1 MATKIFDFTEKNGLV
16 SCAKVKS
23 AQNNAELLYLYEAKK
38 LGVSAVFFRRF
49 YRDGERLP
57 YNSEPAVCI
66 FEKED
71 AFFNSEEHI
80 RLHAAL
86 WSAGKNEVYIIISK
100 LRIDVLNARRPAHVN
115 RDKTLSVA
123 ELVLMSSDAVKA
135 FDDAR
140 FSAYLFESGTFW
152 DQSALREEIDVDS
165 SPYRFLLTYL
175 MTVRAQFMKNNR
187 QLLLRPE
194 TIDKLL
200 VTSILIK
207 FLEEIKDDKGKHTLK
222 AIYKSYQVKNF
233 AEVISNGL
241 VIDVYDELA
250 AEFNGKIFDRFS
262 TQERKE
268 IAGSDLSPLI
278 KFLRA
283 DVDVHTDQMFL
294 WEQYSFKYLPA
305 EVISAI
311 YENFI
316 QAESIRQSGKTEKGI
331 VYTPIHLVNL
341 LVDEVMPLDKPE
353 LFANETFKIL
363 DPACGSGVFLV
374 AAYKRMLQWW
384 ALNNYNEETGLR
396 YPQSKKAQSII
407 ERNIFGIDV
416 KETAT
421 LVSIFG
427 LTTALLD
434 KLTPQAIWNNFQFK
448 DLSENNIL
456 CDNFFAKVVDFKSAR
471 EFDLVIGNPP
481 FNIESGQSKGKVV
494 SKEIIDAIGFKH
506 KHLPNKN
513 FALYFFEASFAI
525 SKKVCL
531 ILPANVLLYSKAAQD
546 YRVGIFTDFTV
557 KKIIDFTHLRRE
569 LFHKTADTPVIAVVA
584 LNLPSDK
591 ATIEHVV
598 IKRAGIAGKKLQF
611 ETDYYDYHKVSWAW
625 ATDSFKSFIWKTN
638 LLGGG
643 RLFHLV
649 NKLSQLRN
657 LEQFIMSMK
666 AETNNEWEYSVGYL
680 VGDIITNP
688 KKNVSYIH
696 GKPSIIS
703 ETFDDS
709 ESFETEIETNKNF
722 EAPRDPKIY
731 EPPHL
736 ILKAN
741 VGTQNV
747 PIHYSERYLCFK
759 KKLIGIHAPAK
770 HKHILKEIY
779 NQFKDENYSKLF
791 RLWIYSTSG
800 ETLINLETGCNK
812 QDIDSL
818 PYPEDV
824 QYLKLNKNERA
835 IQDDVLGYYIHLGK
849 SINEAGAGNVLVEK
863 VTASQLKSFGRYFIG
878 VLNDLYAID
887 NKAWQV
893 GISTTEADITTYV
906 FCFGLNEPINDHLL
920 EDFKGKAH
928 ALISETLVNSRAACK
943 RVIRIYKH
951 IDGYDCVV
959 LIKPNLRKYW
969 LNSIA
974 LRDADDT
981 IVDFKKAGF

>member
-1 MATKIFDFTEKNGLV
+1 MAKKLFDFTEKNGLV
-16 SCAKVKS
+16 FCNKVKA

-38 LGVSAVFFRRF
+38 LGASAVFFRRF
-49 YRDGERLP
+49 YRNGETSP
-57 YNSEPAVCI
+57 HNSEPAVCI

-71 AFFNSEEHI
+71 AFFNSDAHL

-86 WSAGKNEVYIIISK
+86 WSSGQGEVYIIISK
-100 LRIDVLNARRPAHVN
+100 LRIDIINARKPAHVN
-115 RDKTLSVA
+115 KDKTLSIR
-123 ELVLMSSDAVKA
+123 ELVLTSSDAVKA
-135 FDDAR
+135 FNDTR

-152 DQSALREEIDVDS
+152 EQDAFKHEIDIQS
-165 SPYRFLLTYL
+165 SPYRFLLSYL

-187 QLLLRPE
+187 RLQLRPE

-222 AIYKSYQVKNF
+222 AIYKRHQVKSF
-233 AEVISNGL
+233 SEVISNGL
-241 VIDVYDELA
+241 LLNVYDELG

-262 TQERKE
+262 IVERKE
-268 IAGSDLSPLI
+268 ITSSDLRPLV

-305 EVISAI
+305 EVISAV

-316 QAESIRQSGKTEKGI
+316 QAESVRQSGKTEKGI

-384 ALNNYNEETGLR
+384 ALNNYNEAAGLR
-396 YPQSKKAQSII
+396 FPQSKKAQSII

-448 DLSENNIL
+448 DLSKDNIL
-456 CDNFFAKVVDFKSAR
+456 CNNFFAKAVDFKSAQK
-471 EFDLVIGNPP
+471 FDLVIGNPP
-481 FNIESGQSKGKVV
+481 FNIESGQSKGEVV
-494 SKEIIDAIGFKH
+494 SHDIINAIGFKH
-506 KHLPNKN
+506 KHIPNKN
-513 FALYFFEASFAI
+513 FALYFLEASFAI

-531 ILPANVLLYSKAAQD
+531 ILPANVLLYSTAAQD
-546 YRVGIFTDFTV
+546 YRTGIFTDFSI

-584 LNLPSDK
+584 LNHPSDQ
-591 ATIEHVV
+591 APIEHIV
-598 IKRAGIAGKKLQF
+598 IKRAGIAGKKLRF
-611 ETDYYDYHKVSWAW
+611 ETDYYDYHKVSWAR
-625 ATDSFKSFIWKTN
+625 ATDPFKSFVWKTN

-643 RLFHLV
+643 RLFQLV
-649 NKLSQLRN
+649 HKLSQLRS
-657 LEQFIMSMK
+657 LEQFVMAMK

-680 VGDIITNP
+680 VGDVITQP
-688 KKNVSYIH
+688 KKDVGYIH
-696 GKPSIIS
+696 GKPSIVS
-703 ETFDDS
+703 ETFDES
-709 ESFETEIETNKNF
+709 ESFMTEIETNKDF
-722 EAPRDPKIY
+722 EAPRDKKIY

-741 VGTQNV
+741 VGATNI
-747 PIHYSERYLCFK
+747 PIHYSEKYVCFK
-759 KKLIGIHAPAK
+759 KKLIGIHAPTK
-770 HKHILKEIY
+770 HKHLLKEIY
-779 NQFKDENYSKLF
+779 NRFKDESYSKLF
-791 RLWIYSTSG
+791 RLWIFSTSA

-835 IQDDVLGYYIHLGK
+835 IQDDVLDYYIHLGK
-849 SINEAGAGNVLVEK
+849 SINEDAAGSVLVEK
-863 VTASQLKSFGRYFIG
+863 VTTSQLRSFGRYFIG
-878 VLNDLYAID
+878 VLNDLYSIN

-893 GISTTEADITTYV
+893 GFFSSKADITTYV
-906 FCFGLNEPINDHLL
+906 FCFGLNEPIKDDLH
-920 EDFKGKAH
+920 EEFEGRAH
-928 ALISETLVNSRAACK
+928 DIISETLVNSKAACK
-943 RVIRIYKH
+943 RIIRIYKH
-951 IDGYDCVV
+951 IAGYDCVI
-959 LIKPNLRKYW
+959 LIKPNLKKYW

-981 IVDFKKAGF
+981 IVDFKKAGY

>member
-1 MATKIFDFTEKNGLV
+1 MAVKFLDFTEKNGLV
-16 SCAKVKS
+16 FCAKVKS

-38 LGVSAVFFRRF
+38 LGTIAVFFRRF
-49 YRDGERLP
+49 YRDGEQLP

-66 FEKED
+66 FEKEE
-71 AFFNSEEHI
+71 AFFNSDEHI

-86 WSAGKNEVYIIISK
+86 WSGGKSEIYIIISK
-100 LRIDVLNARRPAHVN
+100 LRIDIFNARKPAHVTK
-115 RDKTLSVA
+115 DKTLSLA
-123 ELVLMSSDAVKA
+123 ELLLVSSNAVKA

-152 DQSALREEIDVDS
+152 DQETLMNQIDVDS

-175 MTVRAQFMKNNR
+175 VTVRGQFMKDNR
-187 QLLLRPE
+187 KLQLQPE

-222 AIYKSYQVKNF
+222 AIYKNHHVKNF
-233 AEVISNGL
+233 AEIISNGL
-241 VIDVYDELA
+241 IISVYDELA

-262 TQERKE
+262 IEEREE
-268 IAGSDLSPLI
+268 IANSDLSPLA

-341 LVDEVMPLDKPE
+341 LIDEVMPLNQPE
-353 LFANETFKIL
+353 LFADEYFKIL

-434 KLTPQAIWNNFQFK
+434 KLTPQAIWNNFKFK

-456 CDNFFAKVVDFKSAR
+456 CNNFFAKAVDLKSA
-471 EFDLVIGNPP
+471 EKFDLVIGNPP
-481 FNIESGQSKGKVV
+481 FNIESGQSKSEVV
-494 SKEIIDAIGFKH
+494 SKEIVDAIGFKH

-513 FALYFFEASFAI
+513 FALYFLEASFAV

-531 ILPANVLLYSKAAQD
+531 ILPANVLLYSQTAQE

-584 LNLPSDK
+584 LNHPSDR
-591 ATIEHVV
+591 AAIEHVV
-598 IKRAGIAGKKLQF
+598 IKRGGIAGKKLQF
-611 ETDYYDYHKVSWAW
+611 ETDYYDYHKVSWNW
-625 ATDSFKSFIWKTN
+625 ATDSFKSFVWKTN

-643 RLFHLV
+643 RLFHLI
-649 NKLSQLRN
+649 NKLSQLRSF
-657 LEQFIMSMK
+657 EHFIMSMK

-680 VGDIITNP
+680 VGNTTTNP
-688 KKNVSYIH
+688 KRNVSYIH

-703 ETFDDS
+703 DTFDDL
-709 ESFETEIETNKNF
+709 ESFTTEIETTRDF
-722 EAPRDPKIY
+722 ESPRDSKIY

-741 VGTQNV
+741 VGTNNV
-747 PIHYSERYLCFK
+747 PIHYSEKYLCFK
-759 KKLIGIHAPAK
+759 KKLIGLHAPAK
-770 HKHILKEIY
+770 HKHLLKEVY
-779 NQFKDENYSKLF
+779 NRFKNENYSKLF
-791 RLWIYSTSG
+791 RLWIFSTSG

-812 QDIDSL
+812 QDIDSV
-818 PYPEDV
+818 PYPEDI
-824 QYLKLNKNERA
+824 QYLELNENERA
-835 IQDDVLGYYIHLGK
+835 IQDDVLNYYIHLGK
-849 SINEAGAGNVLVEK
+849 SINEAGAGNVLIEK
-863 VTASQLKSFGRYFIG
+863 VSSSQLESFGRYFIG
-878 VLNDLYAID
+878 VLNDLYAVD
-887 NKAWQV
+887 NRSWQV
-893 GISTTEADITTYV
+893 GLATTEADITTYV
-906 FCFGLNEPINDHLL
+906 FCFGLNEPIKNHLL
-920 EDFKGKAH
+920 KDFKGKSH

-943 RVIRIYKH
+943 RVVRIYKH

-959 LIKPNLRKYW
+959 LLKPNQKKYW

>member
-1 MATKIFDFTEKNGLV
+1 MATKLFDFTEKNGLV
-16 SCAKVKS
+16 SCSKVKS
-23 AQNNAELLYLYEAKK
+23 VQNNAELLHVHEARR
-38 LGVSAVFFRRF
+38 LGASAVFFRRF
-49 YRDGERLP
+49 YRDGETLP

-86 WSAGKNEVYIIISK
+86 WSGGRSEVYVIISK
-100 LRIDVLNARRPAHVN
+100 LRIDILNARRPAQVTSD
-115 RDKTLSVA
+115 RTLSLE
-123 ELVLMSSDAVKA
+123 ELVLISSDAVKA
-135 FDDAR
+135 FNDAR

-152 DQSALREEIDVDS
+152 EQDAFKDEIDVDS
-165 SPYRFLLTYL
+165 SPYRFLLSYL
-175 MTVRAQFMKNNR
+175 MTVRGQFMKNNR
-187 QLLLRPE
+187 KLQLRPE

-200 VTSILIK
+200 VTSILVK

-222 AIYKSYQVKNF
+222 AIYKNYQVKNF
-233 AEVISNGL
+233 AEVISNGFL
-241 VIDVYDELA
+241 LNVYDELA
-250 AEFNGKIFDRFS
+250 TEFNGKIFDRFS
-262 TQERKE
+262 REERKE
-268 IAGSDLSPLI
+268 IADSDLNPLV

-283 DVDVHTDQMFL
+283 DVDVNTDQMFL

-316 QAESIRQSGKTEKGI
+316 QAESVRQSGKTEKGI

-353 LFANETFKIL
+353 LFANESFKIL

-384 ALNNYNEETGLR
+384 AINNYNEETGLR
-396 YPQSKKAQSII
+396 FPQSKKAQAII

-456 CDNFFAKVVDFKSAR
+456 CCNFFDKAIDFKNAHT
-471 EFDLVIGNPP
+471 FDLVIGNPP
-481 FNIESGQSKGKVV
+481 FNIESGQLKSKIIP
-494 SKEIIDAIGFKH
+494 KELINVIGFKH
-506 KHLPNKN
+506 KHIPNKN
-513 FALYFFEASFAI
+513 FALYFLEASFVI

-531 ILPANVLLYSKAAQD
+531 ILPANVFLYSTAAQG
-546 YRVGIFTDFTV
+546 YRTGIFTDFTV
-557 KKIIDFTHLRRE
+557 QKILDFTHLRRE
-569 LFHKTADTPVIAVVA
+569 LFHKTADTPVIALIA
-584 LNLPSDK
+584 LNIPNTQSP
-591 ATIEHVV
+591 IEHIV
-598 IKRAGIAGKKLQF
+598 IKRGGIAGKKLRF
-611 ETDYYDYHKVSWAW
+611 ETDYYDHHMVSWAW
-625 ATDSFKSFIWKTN
+625 AIDPNKNFVWKTN

-643 RLFHLV
+643 RLFHLIQ
-649 NKLSQLRN
+649 KLSQLRS
-657 LEQFIMSMK
+657 LEQFIVSMK
-666 AETNNEWEYSVGYL
+666 KETNNEWEYSVGYL
-680 VGDIITNP
+680 VGDVITNP
-688 KKNVSYIH
+688 KRNVNYIH

-709 ESFETEIETNKNF
+709 ESFEIEIETNRDF

-741 VGTQNV
+741 AGIKNI
-747 PIHYSERYLCFK
+747 PIHYSEKYLCFK
-759 KKLIGIHAPAK
+759 KKLIGIHAPVK
-770 HKHILKEIY
+770 HKDLLKEIY
-779 NQFKDENYSKLF
+779 NRFKDENYSKLF
-791 RLWIYSTSG
+791 RLWIFSTSA
-800 ETLINLETGCNK
+800 ETLVNLETGCNK
-812 QDIDSL
+812 QDIDFL
-818 PYPEDV
+818 PYPEDIK
-824 QYLKLNKNERA
+824 YLKLNRNERA
-835 IQDDVLGYYIHLGK
+835 IQNDVLEYYIHLGK
-849 SINEAGAGNVLVEK
+849 SINEVGAGSALVEK
-863 VTASQLKSFGRYFIG
+863 VAVSQLKSFGRFFIG
-878 VLNDLYAID
+878 VLNDLYAVED
-887 NKAWQV
+887 KAWQI
-893 GISTTEADITTYV
+893 GLATTEGDLTTYV
-906 FCFGLNEPINDHLL
+906 FCFGSNAPIKDSLI
-920 EDFKGKAH
+920 EEFKGKAH

-943 RVIRIYKH
+943 RIVRIYKH
-951 IDGYDCVV
+951 ISGYDCVV
-959 LIKPNLRKYW
+959 FIKPNLNKYW